1 MFEFYGDPSSVAS
14 ICEPCP
20 ANAVRQSDSQ
30 AWVGCFGLMPV
41 SNIVLPDLVDEVPV
55 GTVDLREQLEL
66 LLTQQPY
73 LEESIRTCFPRT
85 SPEWYGLWISRVP
98 SIKQRQIAGGDRR
111 VRQVTR

>member
-1 MFEFYGDPSSVAS
+1 MAS

-55 GTVDLREQLEL
+55 GTVDLREQLGL
-66 LLTQQPY
+66 LLTQQPIWKRVSALVFPERPPNGTDCGFHESLPSSNDRFNFKWLMNY
-73 LEESIRTCFPRT
+73 LKSFP
-85 SPEWYGLWISRVP
+85 
-98 SIKQRQIAGGDRR
+98 
-111 VRQVTR
+111 VR